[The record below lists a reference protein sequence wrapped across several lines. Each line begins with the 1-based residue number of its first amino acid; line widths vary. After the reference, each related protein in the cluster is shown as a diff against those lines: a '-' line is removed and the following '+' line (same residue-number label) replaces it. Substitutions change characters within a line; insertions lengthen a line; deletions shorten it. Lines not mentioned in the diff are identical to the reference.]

1 MNPQQ
6 TWQQMADEHVALE
19 ILELRDRVR
28 DLEADLC
35 IYQQIA
41 TAGIHA
47 LHRVTQERDRLRAAA
62 RDQRA
67 PSRFDSQPAE
77 RRQAAA

>member
-1 MNPQQ
+1 MSDHRICHL
-6 TWQQMADEHVALE
+6 ASEHANLE
-19 ILELRDRVR
+19 ILELQDRVL

-35 IYQQIA
+35 IYRQIA

-47 LHRVTQERDRLRAAA
+47 LHRVTQERDRLRAVA
-62 RDQRA
+62 RARRSSA
-67 PSRFDSQPAE
+67 RFDSQPAE